1 MSAFVF
7 VDQLWLQQRTSFSLS
22 LIIRKI
28 VRKSILNHIAMV
40 KTNKKSKY
48 TTRSTVQH
56 RQPSRVS
63 CNQPSRVSCN
73 QPSSL
78 TRPQLFKKLKDIGIN
93 VPSAMSTATLR
104 QLAAHNDQA
113 PPASSDINGNSAD
126 DDSLRSYP
134 DLNLESDPHLPPAVS
149 ALDILPPVKTAPRT
163 YSLFNCQVA
172 DYSDSLPVT
181 EYIAPSLRKAIHEG
195 KDVCL
200 AHLLMPPEH
209 SASQYKDN
217 HREFTSLYLKSS
229 DPRLHRTLSLP
240 DFLLA
245 FVRYMNVMTEVHPE
259 RRAELTHYLSFVV
272 KLAVQFP
279 PPLFYEY
286 HKHFS
291 RKAAV
296 YSIFSRLHDLAVRD
310 DDLYFQSFAGR
321 RARTCDADLTAD
333 FFASSSDSRLRSPL
347 SFRTRRP
354 PVLTSDQREVCFN
367 FNGYRGCSN
376 SACARA
382 HVCLRCLQSHAQKD
396 CRQTSTNS
404 LT

>member
-1 MSAFVF
+1 
-7 VDQLWLQQRTSFSLS
+7 
-22 LIIRKI
+22 
-28 VRKSILNHIAMV
+28 MV

-48 TTRSTVQH
+48 TTRSMVHQ
-56 RQPSRVS
+56 RQPSR
-63 CNQPSRVSCN
+63 
-73 QPSSL
+73 L
-78 TRPQLFKKLKDIGIN
+78 TRPQLLKKLKDIGIN
-93 VPSAMSTATLR
+93 VPSGMSTATLR

-113 PPASSDINGNSAD
+113 PPTFAGINVPSAD
-126 DDSLRSYP
+126 DDSARSYP
-134 DLNLESDPHLPPAVS
+134 DFALESDPHLREAAP
-149 ALDILPPVKTAPRT
+149 ALDSLPAVKTAPRT

-181 EYIAPSLRKAIHEG
+181 EYIAPSLRKAIQEG

-209 SASQYKDN
+209 SLSQYKNN

-229 DPRLHRTLSLP
+229 DRRLHRTLSLP

-279 PPLFYEY
+279 SSLFYEY

-291 RKAAV
+291 RKAA
-296 YSIFSRLHDLAVRD
+296 SILSSQGRKIDWTVRD
-310 DDLYFQSFAGR
+310 DDLYFQIFAGR
-321 RARTCDADLTAD
+321 RARTCDKCASVDHSTDFCPAVLHADLKTK
-333 FFASSSDSRLRSPL
+333 FFASSSEGRLRSPL
-347 SFRTRRP
+347 SFLTRRP
-354 PVLTSDQREVCFN
+354 PVLTNDQREVCFN

-376 SACARA
+376 STCVRA

-396 CRQTSTNS
+396 CRQPSTNTLAWLLFLS
-404 LT
+404 RMFTCVDSAPSFISFSNSILLTVCLV

>member
-1 MSAFVF
+1 M
-7 VDQLWLQQRTSFSLS
+7 
-22 LIIRKI
+22 
-28 VRKSILNHIAMV
+28 
-40 KTNKKSKY
+40 
-48 TTRSTVQH
+48 VQH

-63 CNQPSRVSCN
+63 CD

-93 VPSAMSTATLR
+93 VPSTMSTATLR

-113 PPASSDINGNSAD
+113 PPASSGINANSAD

-134 DLNLESDPHLPPAVS
+134 DLDLESDPHLPQAVS
-149 ALDILPPVKTAPRT
+149 ALDILPAVKTAPRT

-259 RRAELTHYLSFVV
+259 RRAELTHYLSFVM

-291 RKAAV
+291 RKAA
-296 YSIFSRLHDLAVRD
+296 SILSSQGRKIDWAVRD
-310 DDLYFQSFAGR
+310 DDLYFQIFAGR
-321 RARTCDADLTAD
+321 RARTCDKCASVDHSTDFCPAVLHADLKTE
-333 FFASSSDSRLRSPL
+333 FFASSSDGRLRSPL
-347 SFRTRRP
+347 SFRPRRP
-354 PVLTSDQREVCFN
+354 PVLTNDQREVCFN

>member
-1 MSAFVF
+1 
-7 VDQLWLQQRTSFSLS
+7 
-22 LIIRKI
+22 
-28 VRKSILNHIAMV
+28 MV

-48 TTRSTVQH
+48 TTRSMVQQ

-63 CNQPSRVSCN
+63 CNQSSR
-73 QPSSL
+73 L
-78 TRPQLFKKLKDIGIN
+78 TRPQLLKKLRDIGIN
-93 VPSAMSTATLR
+93 VPSGISTAILR
-104 QLAAHNDQA
+104 QLAAHNDQTHPTFA
-113 PPASSDINGNSAD
+113 GINVNSAD

-134 DLNLESDPHLPPAVS
+134 DLTLESDPHLREAVP
-149 ALDILPPVKTAPRT
+149 ALDILPAVKTAPRT

-181 EYIAPSLRKAIHEG
+181 EYIAPSLRKAIQEG

-200 AHLLMPPEH
+200 AHLLMPPEY
-209 SASQYKDN
+209 SASQYKET

-229 DPRLHRTLSLP
+229 DPRLHRMLSLP

-245 FVRYMNVMTEVHPE
+245 CVRYMNVMTEVHPE

-291 RKAAV
+291 RKAA
-296 YSIFSRLHDLAVRD
+296 SILSSQGRKIDRAVRD
-310 DDLYFQSFAGR
+310 DDLYFQIFAGR
-321 RARTCDADLTAD
+321 RVRTCDADLKTE
-333 FFASSSDSRLRSPL
+333 FFASSSDGRLRSPL
-347 SFRTRRP
+347 SYCTRRP
-354 PVLTSDQREVCFN
+354 LVFTNDQREACFN

-382 HVCLRCLQSHAQKD
+382 HVCLRYLQSHAQKD
-396 CRQTSTNS
+396 CRQTPTNS